1 MPSIPVPKTL
11 LSLLLLS
18 VILIAPSQAAD
29 APQIY
34 RFGDWTLIAPPAMTP
49 EALGSGAATLPL
61 PAEGVEL
68 LAYWQDGSQRAMA
81 LRFDAKDATQDA
93 VVLKSFKRTNRIKGC
108 KFGSIARL
116 KPLKDW
122 LPKDKNFE
130 PTAFPDD
137 GAMTLLGGSV
147 RSLRRAGDVLVA
159 DLGTYRVQIA
169 DDSSTVRLGEW
180 NSADFCRFELIPASD
195 AVDEEF

>member
-18 VILIAPSQAAD
+18 VIFIAPSQAAD

-49 EALGSGAATLPL
+49 EALRDGTATLPL
-61 PAEGVEL
+61 SAEGVEL

-93 VVLKSFKRTNRIKGC
+93 VVLKSFKRTHRIKGC
-108 KFGSIARL
+108 KFGSLARL

-122 LPKDKNFE
+122 LPKDKGFE
-130 PTAFPDD
+130 PAVFPDD
-137 GAMTLLGGSV
+137 GAMTLLGGSA

-159 DLGTYRVQIA
+159 DLGTTRVQIA

-180 NSADFCRFELIPASD
+180 NSADFCRFELIPASQE
-195 AVDEEF
+195 ADEEF